1 VLNKTGPQSIHI
13 LRGVR
18 QQQDE
23 PGRFSIC
30 SRQAAVVLYI
40 LAKKEA
46 AQSLYIY
53 FEAMPAGTLFVNMKR
68 LRERL
73 LLTTPIRTQNQIIRK
88 AMRELES
95 IGYLDYQ
102 EVKKGRDIQFQI
114 FKRSPKLAL
123 AKQG

>member
-1 VLNKTGPQSIHI
+1 
-13 LRGVR
+13 
-18 QQQDE
+18 
-23 PGRFSIC
+23 
-30 SRQAAVVLYI
+30 
-40 LAKKEA
+40 
-46 AQSLYIY
+46 
-53 FEAMPAGTLFVNMKR
+53 
-68 LRERL
+68 
-73 LLTTPIRTQNQIIRK
+73 LTTPIRTQNQIIRK

>member
-1 VLNKTGPQSIHI
+1 MDNHDNKEKRRPT
-13 LRGVR
+13 RV
-18 QQQDE
+18 E
-23 PGRFSIC
+23 
-30 SRQAAVVLYI
+30 LYDQPNKRPEKKTHFFFDKKADRT
-40 LAKKEA
+40 AKKEA
-46 AQSLYIY
+46 APSRYIY